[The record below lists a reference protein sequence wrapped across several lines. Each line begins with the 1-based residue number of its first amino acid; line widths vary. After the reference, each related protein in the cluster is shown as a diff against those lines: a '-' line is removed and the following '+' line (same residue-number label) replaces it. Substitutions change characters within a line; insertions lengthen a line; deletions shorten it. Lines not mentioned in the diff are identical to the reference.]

1 MNILMFTNTY
11 RPIVG
16 GVSESVQ
23 RFVNAFEA
31 LGHRVLVVA
40 PTLSGQPEREES
52 VIRVPALQRFNGSDF
67 SWPIMLPGILDEAIR
82 SFEPDVVHANHP
94 FLLGD
99 TAARV
104 ARTHRLPLIFTH
116 HTLYEHYTHYVPGDP
131 AAMRRFA
138 IAVATGF
145 ARMSDA
151 VIAPSESIRDLL
163 YERGLKRPVHVVPS
177 GVDTERFHGG
187 DRIGMRAR
195 LGLGEEACVIGHVG
209 RLAQEKNLGFLS
221 RGVCRALQEHGDYH
235 FLVVGS
241 GDEEEQIRE
250 LAIEYGV
257 SERVH
262 LTGVL
267 RDGALVDAYSAMD
280 CFAFASHSE
289 TQGMVVVEAMAAG
302 LPVVALAAPGVS
314 EVVEDGVN
322 GVLLEKECEA
332 DFAAALLALNDP
344 SRLAALRQGAWDTA
358 ARFDQWVCAE
368 RCLAVYRAAM
378 ADNSRRRGRRRLHR
392 TPWQTARAHLNSEWK
407 LFRHRGRVL
416 KAVLDDFDD
425 ADDSLPPD
433 SERDPLNRED
443 PSAALPAGE
452 PGAQG
457 PL

>member
-1 MNILMFTNTY
+1 MFTNTY

-104 ARTHRLPLIFTH
+104 ARIHRLPLIFTH

-138 IAVATGF
+138 VAVATGF

-163 YERGLKRPVHVVPS
+163 YERGLEPPVHVVPS
-177 GVDTERFHGG
+177 GVDTERFTGG
-187 DRIGMRAR
+187 DRAGFRAR
-195 LGLGEEACVIGHVG
+195 LGLGGDARVIGHVG
-209 RLAQEKNLGFLS
+209 RLAQEKNLGFLA
-221 RGVCRALQEHGDYH
+221 RGVCQALHEHPEHH

-241 GDEEEQIRE
+241 GDEEHQIRE
-250 LAIEYGV
+250 LAVDYGV
-257 SERVH
+257 SDRVH

-302 LPVVALAAPGVS
+302 LPVIALAAPGVS
-314 EVVEDGVN
+314 EVVEDGIN
-322 GVLLEKECEA
+322 GVLLDEECEVS
-332 DFAAALLALNDP
+332 FARALLSLDEP
-344 SRLAALRQGAWDTA
+344 SRLAALRQGARDTA
-358 ARFDQWVCAE
+358 SRFDQWVCAE
-368 RCLAVYRAAM
+368 RCLDVYRMAM
-378 ADNSRRRGRRRLHR
+378 AENSHRRGARRLRR
-392 TPWQTARAHLNSEWK
+392 TPWQTARAHLDSEWK

-416 KAVLDDFDD
+416 KAVLDEFDD
-425 ADDSLPPD
+425 GDDSLPSD
-433 SERDPLNRED
+433 SERDPLDRED
-443 PSAALPAGE
+443 PSATLSPSE
-452 PGAQG
+452 
-457 PL
+457 